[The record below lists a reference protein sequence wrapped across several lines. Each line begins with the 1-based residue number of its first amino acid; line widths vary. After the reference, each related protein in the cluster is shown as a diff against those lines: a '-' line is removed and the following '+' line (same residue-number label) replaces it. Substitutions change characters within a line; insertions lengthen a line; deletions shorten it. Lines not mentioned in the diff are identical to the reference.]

1 MMKKKKKNKKNL
13 PTIGQIETV
22 IHNFSEPT
30 GKEIEKEL
38 YPWGTFEPG
47 PGPKPRGKLN
57 ATLVP
62 IGKDGKEI
70 EWYGRGWDGVVEY
83 AKALGLNYTHVGNW
97 LEKNFGDRTTI
108 EQIIIAQEVH
118 KALEKVPYRRTERL
132 KMAPSGIESNMH
144 YALRTADVDIFKLY
158 EQYGGK
164 AKDQVKAITKLY
176 KEMMR
181 KRPEMVTAYKYEN
194 ELSREDRELFA
205 EAKSKAL
212 GHDKIFKNIDLTKKS
227 K

>member
-1 MMKKKKKNKKNL
+1 MKKKNKKKL
-13 PTIGQIETV
+13 PTIGKIETV
-22 IHNFSEPT
+22 IHNTSKST
-30 GKEIEKEL
+30 HKEIEEALKL
-38 YPWGTFEPG
+38 WGTFEPG
-47 PGPKPRGKLN
+47 PGPKARGKLN

-70 EWYGRGWDGVVEY
+70 EWYGRGWDGVIKY

-158 EQYGGK
+158 EKYGGK

-181 KRPEMVTAYKYEN
+181 KRPEMVTAYKYEEKLN
-194 ELSREDRELFA
+194 REDSEKLA
-205 EAKSKAL
+205 EAKAKVL
-212 GHDKIFKNIDLTKKS
+212 GDDKLFKDIDFNKKS